1 MSDWI
6 RARVYRGSA
15 GQSSGAKDRPSN
27 SSACS
32 IFNPAISSTSFH
44 SGRTCTGRS
53 NSPARSSVWC
63 ATCYVLQAMWPGLNW
78 SRGFEPLQF
87 PCSVLNTPRAHFG
100 TLRTSTTMFVRWQ
113 EYKSQA
119 KSRRLR
125 AFRKKHG
132 QHRLRAMLV
141 ETVRIDGKPHQ
152 RYLAYL
158 GSLQAERRDRPR
170 VWSDVTRKL
179 DQCRLSREERNR

>member
-1 MSDWI
+1 
-6 RARVYRGSA
+6 
-15 GQSSGAKDRPSN
+15 
-27 SSACS
+27 
-32 IFNPAISSTSFH
+32 
-44 SGRTCTGRS
+44 
-53 NSPARSSVWC
+53 
-63 ATCYVLQAMWPGLNW
+63 
-78 SRGFEPLQF
+78 
-87 PCSVLNTPRAHFG
+87 
-100 TLRTSTTMFVRWQ
+100 MFVRWQ

-158 GSLQAERRDRPR
+158 GSVQADRRDRPR
-170 VWSDVTRKL
+170 FWYDVTRKL
-179 DQCRLSREERNR
+179 DQRRLSREERNRIKSAIAKKFGGKVPTKAALKKFERRRAKLMG

>member
-1 MSDWI
+1 
-6 RARVYRGSA
+6 
-15 GQSSGAKDRPSN
+15 
-27 SSACS
+27 
-32 IFNPAISSTSFH
+32 
-44 SGRTCTGRS
+44 
-53 NSPARSSVWC
+53 
-63 ATCYVLQAMWPGLNW
+63 
-78 SRGFEPLQF
+78 
-87 PCSVLNTPRAHFG
+87 
-100 TLRTSTTMFVRWQ
+100 MFVRWQ

-158 GSLQAERRDRPR
+158 GSVQADRRDRPR
-170 VWSDVTRKL
+170 FWYDVTRKL
-179 DQCRLSREERNR
+179 DQCRLPREERNRIKSAIAKKIGGKVPTKAALKKFERRRAKLMG

>member
-1 MSDWI
+1 
-6 RARVYRGSA
+6 
-15 GQSSGAKDRPSN
+15 
-27 SSACS
+27 
-32 IFNPAISSTSFH
+32 
-44 SGRTCTGRS
+44 
-53 NSPARSSVWC
+53 
-63 ATCYVLQAMWPGLNW
+63 
-78 SRGFEPLQF
+78 
-87 PCSVLNTPRAHFG
+87 
-100 TLRTSTTMFVRWQ
+100 MFVRWQ

-158 GSLQAERRDRPR
+158 GSVQAERRDRPR
-170 VWSDVTRKL
+170 FWYDVTRKL
-179 DQCRLSREERNR
+179 DQCRLSREERNRIKSATGHRRDSFAATHYAAFGTMCKLEACTFAF